1 MAMTPDQQPYLF
13 PQGARIGQDNVVLN
27 ARAKQHRVDGFEGPL
42 SIKTVLDGRVAWIV
56 GGRSLVVDRSSFLVL
71 SAGERYGMDIAE
83 TKPVETCCVFF
94 APGFVER
101 VALDVT
107 TPLNQALDSPN
118 RIGPSLP
125 YLSVVHADDRDR
137 SFVRHVHTLAPRCEK
152 LLTPSGFEEDF
163 VLLANALLAFY
174 DQVRE
179 EMARVPVAKAA
190 TKKELYRRLLAGR
203 EYIHAHA
210 SEEVSL
216 LKVARAACLSPFHFH
231 RGFTK
236 TFGQTPH
243 SYVTGLRLAE
253 AKRLLEAGVGAL
265 EACLEVGFS
274 SPSAFSRLF
283 RSQFGHP
290 PSAIRRKSARS
301 GKNEGSDSG
310 TLFL

>member
-1 MAMTPDQQPYLF
+1 MAMTPHQQPYLF
-13 PQGARIGQDNVVLN
+13 PQGAQIGQDNVVLN
-27 ARAKQHRVDGFEGPL
+27 ARAKHHRVDGFEGPL

-83 TKPVETCCVFF
+83 AKPVETCCVFF

-101 VALDVT
+101 VALDAT
-107 TPLNQALDSPN
+107 SALNRALDSPD

-125 YLSVVHADDRDR
+125 YLSALHADDRDR

-163 VLLANALLAFY
+163 LLLANALLAFY
-174 DQVRE
+174 DQVHE
-179 EMARVPVAKAA
+179 EMARVPAARAA
-190 TKKELYRRLLAGR
+190 TKKELYRRLLVGR

-216 LKVARAACLSPFHFH
+216 FKVAKAACLSPFHFH

-236 TFGQTPH
+236 AFGQTPH

-253 AKRLLEAGVGAL
+253 AKRLLEAGVSAL
-265 EACLEVGFS
+265 DACLEVGFS

-301 GKNEGSDSG
+301 GKNQGSDSG
-310 TLFL
+310 TLFS